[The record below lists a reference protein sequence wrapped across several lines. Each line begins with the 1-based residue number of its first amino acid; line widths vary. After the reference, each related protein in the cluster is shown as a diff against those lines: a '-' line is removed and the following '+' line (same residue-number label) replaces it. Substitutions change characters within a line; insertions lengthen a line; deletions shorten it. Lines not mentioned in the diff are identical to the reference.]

1 MMDNTTSQ
9 RISDFTKFLSQA
21 TSDYSFSKEEVFRME
36 QMTQDYL
43 HKLELQDGNY
53 HERARVAAALRRC
66 RIERRV
72 HKDRISVLEPVVQC
86 LGTDRGKMMVSQLQQ
101 MLGDVRKEERATKDR
116 HYVPRVLSQEE
127 YEYVRKTG
135 NVERA

>member
-1 MMDNTTSQ
+1 MDNTTSQ
-9 RISDFTKFLSQA
+9 KISDFLKFLSQA
-21 TSDYSFSKEEVFRME
+21 TSDYSFSKQEVGRLE
-36 QMTQDYL
+36 QLTQDYL
-43 HKLELQDGNY
+43 HKLELQEGNY
-53 HERARVAAALRRC
+53 HERARVAAAIRRC
-66 RIERRV
+66 RLERRI
-72 HKDRISVLEPVVQC
+72 HKDRIAVLEPVVQC
-86 LGTDRGKMMVSQLQQ
+86 MTTDRGKMMVSQLQQ

>member
-1 MMDNTTSQ
+1 MENTTSQ
-9 RISDFTKFLSQA
+9 KISDFAKFLSQA
-21 TSDYSFSKEEVFRME
+21 TNDYAFSKQEVGRLE
-36 QMTQDYL
+36 QLTQDYL
-43 HKLELQDGNY
+43 HKLELQEGNY
-53 HERARVAAALRRC
+53 HERARVAAAIRRC
-66 RIERRV
+66 RVERRI
-72 HKDRISVLEPVVQC
+72 HKDRIAVLEPVVQC
-86 LGTDRGKMMVSQLQQ
+86 LTTDRGKMMISQLQQ